1 MPTLEREFALKA
13 QGYAHIAGI
22 DEAGRGAWAGPVVAA
37 AVILPL
43 DHPELLHRMAGVND
57 SKQLSA
63 KQRESM
69 RGQIQQVATAWAI
82 GEASVDEIDRLG
94 IVPATRLAMQRACV
108 ALSPQPHAL
117 LIDAVRLPALAL
129 PQQSFNFADSI
140 SLSVA
145 AASILAKTARD
156 ATLDRLD
163 TEYRGYGFAK
173 HKGYG
178 TAAHRAALQYL
189 GVSPQHRRSYAP
201 IAQLITPKLVA

>member
-1 MPTLEREFALKA
+1 MPSLDREFGLRT

-22 DEAGRGAWAGPVVAA
+22 DEAGRGAWAGPVTAA

-43 DHPELLHRMAGVND
+43 DQPERLRLLAGVND

-63 KQRESM
+63 KQREAM
-69 RGQIQQVATAWAI
+69 RKQIQQVAVAWAI
-82 GEASVDEIDRLG
+82 GEASADEIDRLG
-94 IVPATRLAMQRACV
+94 IVPATRLAMQRASE
-108 ALSPQPHAL
+108 ALLPQPHAL

-156 ATLDRLD
+156 AALDQLD
-163 TEYRGYGFAK
+163 AEHPGYGFAK

-178 TAAHRAALQYL
+178 TAAHCAALHRL
-189 GVSPQHRRSYAP
+189 GVSPLHRRSYAP
-201 IAQLITPKLVA
+201 IAQLITPRLVA